1 MSEAPQRLFSLR
13 WIVPI
18 AALLALAVATAC
30 GGGDGGG
37 GGPQGTVPP
46 AATGSQHVLGS
57 PQAPV
62 ELIEYADFQ

>member
-1 MSEAPQRLFSLR
+1 MRTRTVALGL
-13 WIVPI
+13 

-30 GGGDGGG
+30 GGDQG
-37 GGPQGTVPP
+37 GGPGGDSTVPP
-46 AATGSQHVLGS
+46 GAEGSQHVLGS

>member
-1 MSEAPQRLFSLR
+1 MSEAPQRLVSLR

-18 AALLALAVATAC
+18 AVVLALASAC
-30 GGGDGGG
+30 GGGG
-37 GGPQGTVPP
+37 GGPGGDSTVPP
-46 AATGSQHVLGS
+46 GAEGSQHVIGS